1 MYTVIRKY
9 TFDPKS
15 SQEIKSK
22 IQDIFV
28 PLVKKTPGFISYC
41 WMDTESGYGASI
53 GTFQNKAGAEASNR
67 LAAEFANANLAHLH
81 MGKPEITEGEVTVN
95 S

>member
-22 IQDIFV
+22 IQDIFL
-28 PLVKKTPGFISYC
+28 PLVKQTPGFISYC
-41 WMDTESGYGASI
+41 WMDTASGSGASI
-53 GTFQNKAGAEASNR
+53 GIYQNKAGAEASNH

-81 MGKPEITEGEVTVN
+81 MGKPEITEGEVTV
-95 S
+95 SS

>member
-1 MYTVIRKY
+1 MYAVIRKY

-28 PLVKKTPGFISYC
+28 PLVEKIPGFISYC
-41 WMDTESGYGASI
+41 WMDTASGSGASI
-53 GTFQNKAGAEASNR
+53 GTYQNKADAEASDR
-67 LAAEFANANLAHLH
+67 LASEFANANLAHLH
-81 MGKPEITEGEVTVN
+81 ISGPEITEGEVTV
-95 S
+95 SS